1 MATANIARRD
11 LTEKI
16 RFERLL
22 ADDMR
27 TFNRRLVR
35 LTVRSQAE
43 GTGVV
48 DAATLEPDLRKILSD
63 HYDRVAPAF
72 DNQITEILP
81 KDIEATEEET
91 AAIAAALALFFTGRA
106 PEQAGI
112 ITATNQRDIAAA
124 IDQAIDISQT
134 EAAAGR
140 RQSRIDIA
148 IQSGVSLSR
157 KLTGRVTSIA
167 ALETQAAAEAAKMT
181 EAQILTGQLPSV
193 TGGSLRVSN
202 VTKEWFTQG
211 DERVRSAHVS
221 ADSQKQDLNT
231 PFTVG
236 GQLLRYPGDTSLG
249 ATAGNVI
256 NCRCSSVVS
265 RENVLAIR
273 RKRGEAPQIERTLTE
288 GLITSIGDLI

>member
-1 MATANIARRD
+1 MATADTARRD

-16 RFERLL
+16 RFERRL

-27 TFNRRLVR
+27 AFNRRLVR

-63 HYDRVAPAF
+63 HYDRVTPAF
-72 DNQITEILP
+72 DSQITEVLP
-81 KDIEATEEET
+81 EDIEATDGET
-91 AAIAAALALFFTGRA
+91 AAIAAALAIFFTGRA

-112 ITATNQRDIAAA
+112 ITATNQRDITAA
-124 IDQAIDISQT
+124 IDQAIDISQV

-140 RQSRIDIA
+140 RQTRIDIA
-148 IQSGVSLSR
+148 IQSGVNLSR
-157 KLTGRVTSIA
+157 KLMGRVTGISS
-167 ALETQAAAEAAKMT
+167 LETQSAAEAAKMT
-181 EAQILTGQLPSV
+181 EAQVLTGQPPSV
-193 TGGSLRVSN
+193 TGGSLRVTN

-211 DERVRSAHVS
+211 DEVVRPAHVA
-221 ADSQKQDLNT
+221 ADSQEQDLNT

-236 GQLLRYPGDTSLG
+236 GQLLRFPGDTSLG
-249 ATAGNVI
+249 ATVSNVI

-273 RKRGEAPQIERTLTE
+273 RKRGEAPQVERTLTE